1 MPANQ
6 LDRHSQDLRPD
17 GPRRPGAPVS
27 RGPAIP
33 RKPCAHPGCR
43 ALTGIAQ
50 SYCATHEAAHQR
62 RRWAEADA
70 ARAGKP
76 SRRWYATAAWKRRR
90 LHQLRRNPLCARCLA
105 LGRAREASIADHIAP
120 HRENRD
126 AFWDGALQSLCK
138 PCHDGAKQREEAGG
152 GSDRSSPSAEDRHG

>member
-1 MPANQ
+1 MPANH
-6 LDRHSQDLRPD
+6 LDGQSAQPRPD
-17 GPRRPGAPVS
+17 GPAARACAF
-27 RGPAIP
+27 RGPDIP
-33 RKPCAHPGCR
+33 RKPCAHPGC
-43 ALTGIAQ
+43 ATLTGVAQ
-50 SYCATHEAAHQR
+50 SYCAAHEAAHKA

-90 LHQLRRNPLCARCLA
+90 LNQLRSNPLCARCLA
-105 LGRAREASIADHIAP
+105 LGRAREAMIADHVAP

-126 AFWDGALQSLCK
+126 AFWDGPLQSLCK

-152 GSDRSSPSAEDRHG
+152 KGRGGGSDR